1 MQHKTPTRS
10 TKSSTI
16 KPFVMKQLIALFI
29 ILASGL
35 TTFSQNQQEPPLKEK
50 RGGKREQGPAGP
62 LNGRD
67 GSRIE
72 SLKIAFIT
80 RKLELTPEEA
90 QKFWPVFNKYSDELK
105 KTHQDLKKSETGEIE
120 KEEKM
125 LGLRKKYLGE
135 FQKAVSTEKA
145 NNYFKIEKEFVQ
157 MLQKEMQQRRQR
169 MGNNGGG
176 PENKRF

>member
-1 MQHKTPTRS
+1 
-10 TKSSTI
+10 
-16 KPFVMKQLIALFI
+16 
-29 ILASGL
+29 
-35 TTFSQNQQEPPLKEK
+35 
-50 RGGKREQGPAGP
+50 
-62 LNGRD
+62 
-67 GSRIE
+67 
-72 SLKIAFIT
+72 
-80 RKLELTPEEA
+80 LTPEEA

-105 KTHQDLKKSETGEIE
+105 KTHQELKKSETGEIE

-125 LGLRKKYLGE
+125 LALRKKYLAE

-176 PENKRF
+176 GGPENKRF